1 MPNLLE
7 SKTHAS
13 TIALHRV
20 AGRRLRNRRLFVL
33 NEEQVIGSFFPCL
46 PYLSSLHLELVIPD
60 FKTIVPMATPWQ
72 LLLATIAIFHHF
84 HKVGSNTKLL
94 FERVFGS
101 KNQGDQLT
109 RAWLFIHLKKIKWQV
124 SYILGKTTF

>member
-1 MPNLLE
+1 MPNPLE

-13 TIALHRV
+13 TIAHRSRTMS
-20 AGRRLRNRRLFVL
+20 AGLKESAGNGRLFVL
-33 NEEQVIGSFFPCL
+33 NEEEVTGSFFPCL

-84 HKVGSNTKLL
+84 HKGGSNTKLL
-94 FERVFGS
+94 FERVFRS
-101 KNQGDQLT
+101 KNQSDQLT
-109 RAWLFIHLKKIKWQV
+109 RA
-124 SYILGKTTF
+124 